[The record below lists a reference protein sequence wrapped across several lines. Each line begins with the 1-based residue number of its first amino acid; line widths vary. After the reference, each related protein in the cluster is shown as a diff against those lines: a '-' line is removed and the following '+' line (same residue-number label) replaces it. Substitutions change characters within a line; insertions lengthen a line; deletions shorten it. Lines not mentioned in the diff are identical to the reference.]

1 MQDIIKKELHNRF
14 IYEEI
19 ALKPSDRKLP
29 SESLLRNEAI
39 KAFQAW
45 ASKDDKVSY

>member
-1 MQDIIKKELHNRF
+1 LNFDLF
-14 IYEEI
+14 VYEEI